1 MRLELLSGDT
11 IEVFSVTVEIPINP
25 NVLTEDMREQLN
37 KSTKLAILK
46 PDTNI
51 TIKNNIVIVNSSR
64 TIGYITHINE
74 KSVFAELHDAHYLK
88 NLYDLFIE
96 PILIDVSKDD
106 VFVIFEC
113 YINKDDDKTTKELKN
128 VKIPIN
134 DFSAKYNRVKDSK
147 EAFKDTSTYNTV
159 SGVLTAQHGSCIYTT
174 SELSN
179 DQLWNK
185 AGTDKPITKQDVNI
199 KSGASTNGLETLS
212 EV

>member
-11 IEVFSVTVEIPINP
+11 IEVINVTVEIPINP
-25 NVLTEDMREQLN
+25 NVLTEDMRKQLN
-37 KSTKLAILK
+37 ENIKMAILK

-51 TIKNNIVIVNSSR
+51 TIKNNIVVADPTR
-64 TIGYITHINE
+64 TIGYIAHINE
-74 KSVFAELHDAHYLK
+74 KSVFAEIYDAYYLK

-96 PILIDVSKDD
+96 PVLINVSKDD

-113 YINKDDDKTTKELKN
+113 YIDKDDDKNLKN
-128 VKIPIN
+128 AEIPIN
-134 DFSAKYNRVKDSK
+134 DYSKQHNRIKDSN
-147 EAFKDTSTYNTV
+147 NTV
-159 SGVLTAQHGSCIYTT
+159 SGVLSTPHGGCVYTT

-199 KSGASTNGLETLS
+199 KSGASTNGLETLF

>member
-11 IEVFSVTVEIPINP
+11 IEVINVTVEIPINP
-25 NVLTEDMREQLN
+25 NVLIEDMRKQLN
-37 KSTKLAILK
+37 ENIKMAILK

-51 TIKNNIVIVNSSR
+51 TIKNNIVVADPTR
-64 TIGYITHINE
+64 TIGYIAHINE
-74 KSVFAELHDAHYLK
+74 KSVFAEIYDAHYLK

-96 PILIDVSKDD
+96 PILINVSKDD
-106 VFVIFEC
+106 VFAIFEC
-113 YINKDDDKTTKELKN
+113 YINKDDDKNLKN
-128 VKIPIN
+128 AEIPIN
-134 DFSAKYNRVKDSK
+134 DSSAEHDRVKEFK
-147 EAFKDTSTYNTV
+147 EAFKNASKHNTV
-159 SGVLTAQHGSCIYTT
+159 SGVFTTQYGGCVYTS

-199 KSGASTNGLETLS
+199 KSGANKNGLETLL